1 MLLMGFW
8 TDAVLHAVLPRSC
21 VHCREDLGFR
31 EAGPLCAACAAAL
44 PPAPEPACVRCGA
57 ALGVRRDFC
66 GACAGRLFS
75 CRLIRAACA
84 HRGAA
89 ASLVHAFKFR
99 GLRDAA
105 RAAGRALARDVA
117 RRPELRG
124 ADALAPV
131 PLHARR
137 ARERGY
143 NQAELIARELSAAT
157 GLPLLDALERRRGG
171 GPSWRLGR
179 AGRREELAGAFGPR
193 PGADV
198 AGLRILLVDDVCATA
213 TTLEECAKA
222 LRAAGAAD
230 VRGCAFARAG
240 RFISS

>member
-1 MLLMGFW
+1 MGFW
-8 TDAVLHAVLPRSC
+8 TEAALHLVLPRAC
-21 VHCREDLGFR
+21 VHCREDLPFGDY
-31 EAGPLCAACAAAL
+31 GPLCARCSAAL
-44 PPAPEPACVRCGA
+44 PPAPDPGCVRCGA
-57 ALGVRRDFC
+57 WLGVRRDFC

-75 CRLIRAACA
+75 CRIIRAACA
-84 HRGAA
+84 HRGPAA
-89 ASLVHAFKFR
+89 ALVHAFKFR
-99 GLRDAA
+99 GLPDAA
-105 RAAGRALARDVA
+105 RAAGRALAADLK

-124 ADALAPV
+124 ADAVAAV

-143 NQAELIARELSAAT
+143 NQAELIAREVAAAA

-179 AGRREELAGAFGPR
+179 AGRREELAGAFAAR
-193 PGADV
+193 PEADV
-198 AGLRILLVDDVCATA
+198 RGLRLLVVDDVCATS

-240 RFISS
+240 RFTSS

>member
-1 MLLMGFW
+1 MGFW
-8 TDAVLHAVLPRSC
+8 VEAVLHAVLPRSC
-21 VHCREDLGFR
+21 VHCREDLAFGD
-31 EAGPLCAACAAAL
+31 AGPLCPACAAAL
-44 PPAPEPACVRCGA
+44 PPPPEPACGRCGA
-57 ALGVRRDFC
+57 WLGARRDFC

-99 GLRDAA
+99 GLPAAA
-105 RAAGRALARDVA
+105 RAAGRILARDIA

-143 NQAELIARELSAAT
+143 NQAELIAREVSAAT
-157 GLPLLDALERRRGG
+157 GIPMLDALERLRGG

-179 AGRREELAGAFGPR
+179 AGRRAELAGAFGLR
-193 PGADV
+193 AGTDV
-198 AGLRILLVDDVCATA
+198 DGLRLILIDDVCATA

-222 LRAAGAAD
+222 LRAGGAAD
-230 VRGCAFARAG
+230 VRACAFARAG
-240 RFISS
+240 RFTSF

>member
-1 MLLMGFW
+1 MGFW
-8 TDAVLHAVLPRSC
+8 TEAVLHAVLPRAC
-21 VHCREDLGFR
+21 VHCRADLAFR
-31 EAGPLCAACAAAL
+31 DAGPLCPACAAAL

-57 ALGVRRDFC
+57 WLGARRDFC
-66 GACAGRLFS
+66 GACAGRLFA
-75 CRLIRAACA
+75 CRLIRSACA
-84 HRGAA
+84 HRGSA

-99 GLRDAA
+99 GLPDAA
-105 RAAGRALARDVA
+105 RAAGRALAADLG

-124 ADALAPV
+124 ADALVAV

-143 NQAELIARELSAAT
+143 NQAELIAREVAAAT
-157 GLPLLDALERRRGG
+157 GIPLLDALERRRGG

-179 AGRREELAGAFGPR
+179 AGRREELAGAFAVR
-193 PGADV
+193 PDADV
-198 AGLRILLVDDVCATA
+198 RGRGILVVDDVCATA

-230 VRGCAFARAG
+230 VRGAAFARAG
-240 RFISS
+240 RFTSSS